1 MAYHKQYDL
10 DVRIARIFNTYGPR
24 MREDGIYGGLVP
36 RFLDQGLSGK
46 PITVFGSGKQTRS
59 FCYVTDQIEGLLKL
73 AYSKKAIGKVVNIGN
88 NNEITILDLAH
99 KIKSLT
105 KSNSDIIFQP
115 LPQDDPTRRCPDIS
129 IANSL
134 LEWEPCTDL
143 ESGLI
148 NFVEWFLLQ
157 CSHKPYL

>member
-1 MAYHKQYDL
+1 MAYHNQYAL

-24 MREDGIYGGLVP
+24 MREDGIYGRVVP

-46 PITVFGSGKQTRS
+46 PLTIFGSGEQTRS
-59 FCYVTDQIEGLLKL
+59 FCYVTDQSEGLLKL
-73 AYSKKAIGKVVNIGN
+73 AHSKNAIGKVVNIGN
-88 NNEITILDLAH
+88 NNEINILDLAH

-105 KSNSDIIFQP
+105 NSNSDIMFQP

-129 IANSL
+129 VAIL
-134 LEWEPCTDL
+134 LLDWEPRTGL

-148 NFVEWFLLQ
+148 NFMEWFSSR
-157 CSHKPYL
+157 CSQK